1 LTSSDND
8 DFPVSLQKATISA
21 WIPLHTG
28 KTHGMRANP
37 YGAFD
42 FFTQYAQKHITL

>member
-1 LTSSDND
+1 MMTSLS
-8 DFPVSLQKATISA
+8 PSEKAKISA

-37 YGAFD
+37 HGAFD
-42 FFTQYAQKHITL
+42 FFTPYAQKHITL

>member
-1 LTSSDND
+1 MMTSLS
-8 DFPVSLQKATISA
+8 PSKKATISA
-21 WIPLHTG
+21 WIPFHTG
-28 KTHGMRANP
+28 KTHDMRANP